1 MNIEINKLRKE
12 YDKSFYTNEPLSKY
26 SWFNLGGRAEFFFRP
41 KNEIELTKFLKTLRG
56 QKKIHILGAGSN
68 TLIRDGGL
76 DGVTIKLGSNFSNI
90 TLKDECILEAGAA
103 TLDKNI
109 ANFAKQ
115 NSLTG
120 LEFLSCI
127 PGSIGG
133 GIKMNSGC
141 YGEDISGVLVSLKTI
156 DIFGNIK
163 EISKKDIEFHYRG
176 SNLPEDLIIL
186 SVKLKGTSSE
196 KNNIEKKQK
205 EFVEKKK
212 KSQPSQI
219 KTCGSTFK
227 NPKNKKAWSLIKES
241 GCDTLSVG
249 EAKISEKHCNF
260 FVNNGKATSYEI
272 EELIKKVQNQVL
284 KKTGINLELE
294 IKVIGIK

>member
-1 MNIEINKLRKE
+1 MKIEINNLKKE
-12 YDKSFYTNEPLSKY
+12 YDKSFYTDEPLSKY
-26 SWFNLGGRAEFFFRP
+26 SWFNLGGKAEFFFRP
-41 KNEIELTKFLKTLRG
+41 KNEFELIKFLKTLEG
-56 QKKIHILGAGSN
+56 KKKIYVLGAGSN

-90 TLKDECILEAGAA
+90 SLIDKDILEVGAA

-115 NSLTG
+115 NTLTG
-120 LEFLSCI
+120 FEFLSCI

-141 YGEDISGVLVSLKTI
+141 YGEDISGVLVSLKAV
-156 DIFGNIK
+156 DIFGNVKVINKEDIK
-163 EISKKDIEFHYRG
+163 FQYRG

-186 SVKLKGTSSE
+186 NVRLKGSISE
-196 KNNIEKKQK
+196 KKNIEEKQK

-294 IKVIGIK
+294 IKVIGTK

>member
-90 TLKDECILEAGAA
+90 TLKDEGILEVGAA

-109 ANFAKQ
+109 ANFAKE
-115 NSLTG
+115 NALTG

-141 YGEDISGVLVSLKTI
+141 YGEDISGVLVSLKAI

-163 EISKKDIEFHYRG
+163 EISKKDIVFHYRG

-186 SVKLKGTSSE
+186 SVKLKGTTCE
-196 KNNIEKKQK
+196 KNKIEKKQK

-227 NPKNKKAWSLIKES
+227 NPKNKKAWSLIKDS
-241 GCDTLSVG
+241 GCDNLSVG

>member
-90 TLKDECILEAGAA
+90 TLKDEGILEVGAA

-109 ANFAKQ
+109 ANFAKE
-115 NSLTG
+115 NALTG

-141 YGEDISGVLVSLKTI
+141 YGEDISGVLVSLKAI

-163 EISKKDIEFHYRG
+163 EISKKDIVFHYRG

-186 SVKLKGTSSE
+186 SVKLKGTTCE

-227 NPKNKKAWSLIKES
+227 NPKNKKAWSLIKDS
-241 GCDTLSVG
+241 GCDNLSVG

>member
-41 KNEIELTKFLKTLRG
+41 KNEIELTKFLKTLGG